1 MKIGIL
7 LCGSAVALAI
17 GTPALAQE
25 AAPDTASERDDQS
38 IIVTATRREQT
49 LQEVPIS
56 VAVVSGD
63 QIEKQ
68 GILLFDDVQ
77 DNVPNLQIDRTNG
90 NFAITMRG
98 LGAETPD
105 LVRAYRSFNADAPA
119 FRAAGDAREAE
130 L

>member
-1 MKIGIL
+1 MKRL
-7 LCGSAVALAI
+7 LCGSAMALAF

-25 AAPDTASERDDQS
+25 VPDGASARDDQT

-98 LGAETPD
+98 LGAGTGN
-105 LVRAYRSFNADAPA
+105 LSFEQSVGLFID
-119 FRAAGDAREAE
+119 GVY
-130 L
+130 